1 MLGNVTFAE
10 LITFTRA
17 SPAWRFNA
25 SGLLVQE
32 GNNVPR
38 FDYDPVTLQ
47 ARGMLVEEAATNLCT
62 YSADFSNAAWAK
74 TGISVAAGGAVGPD
88 GASSMWKL
96 VETAVAGSHGLI
108 RNSNVTVGENSP
120 VTIWFVLK
128 AGERRYGRV
137 RLATN
142 IGFLSEVRFDLVA
155 GKVINSAGAVIGDL
169 EPYGGAGCWRVAL
182 TATTQVGST
191 NLTGSGVYF
200 WDTPTGGSG
209 GVDAYTGD
217 GASGVFCF
225 AAQVEQR
232 AFPSSYVATTTAI
245 ATRAAE
251 TASVPTL
258 SKFGFN
264 PAEGT
269 FIVEAEGIQ
278 ANAKYAFCVSDG
290 TTNNMMGV
298 SRQGTSVLQS
308 RVTTGGV
315 VVGIGLSS
323 SYNGERVKVGLTY
336 GQGAHDACLNGGP
349 VLSAA
354 SGTPSVLN
362 TLRVGSLTN
371 VGQVGGW
378 VRSLRYYPRRLSN
391 AELQALTA

>member
-1 MLGNVTFAE
+1 MLGNVPFAE

-17 SPAWRFNA
+17 SAAWRFNA
-25 SGLLVQE
+25 SGILVQE

-38 FDYDPVTLQ
+38 YDYDPVTLQ
-47 ARGMLVEEAATNLCT
+47 SRGMLVEEAATNLCT
-62 YSADFSNAAWAK
+62 YAADFSNAAWTK
-74 TGISVAAGGAVGPD
+74 TGISLVAGSALGPD

-96 VETAVAGSHGLI
+96 VESAATGSHGLI
-108 RNSNVTVGENSP
+108 RNNNVTVGENSA
-120 VTIWFVLK
+120 VTMWFVLK
-128 AGERRYGRV
+128 AAERRYGRV

-155 GKVINSAGAVIGDL
+155 GKVVNSAGAVIGDL
-169 EPYGGAGCWRVAL
+169 EPYGGSGCWRVAL
-182 TATTQVGST
+182 TATTQAGST
-191 NLTGSGVYF
+191 ILTGSGVYF

-217 GASGVFCF
+217 GVSGILCF

-232 AFPSSYVATTTAI
+232 AFASSYVTTTSAI

-251 TASVPTL
+251 TASITAL

-269 FIVEAEGIQ
+269 FIVDAEGVQ
-278 ANAKYAFCVSDG
+278 PNAKYAFCVSDG

-298 SRQGTSVLQS
+298 SRQGTSVLQA

-336 GQGAHDACLNGGP
+336 GQGVHDACLNGGV
-349 VLSAA
+349 VLSAV
-354 SGTPSVLN
+354 SGTPVVN

-378 VRSLRYYPRRLSN
+378 IRSLRYYPRRLSN